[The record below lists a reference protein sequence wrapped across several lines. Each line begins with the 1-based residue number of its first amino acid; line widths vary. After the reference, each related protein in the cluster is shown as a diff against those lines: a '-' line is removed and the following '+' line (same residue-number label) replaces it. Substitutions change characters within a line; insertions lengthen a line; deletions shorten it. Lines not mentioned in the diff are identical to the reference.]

1 MARYTNIQT
10 NFSGGLITDNLVGR
24 TDLQRTA
31 NSCRTL
37 TNFFPSLQGPASY
50 RQGFE
55 LAHASSTDTAT
66 NVKQVQL
73 TLATKQSYRVVFGAN
88 TIRIYDTE
96 GTLKATIDSPYS
108 DSQLKDLRF
117 SSETDVLYVCH
128 PNHRPKKLTA
138 DVTFVVSNLNAADG
152 TDSDSDPD
160 PLYDAGPDGD
170 KTTTGDNRR
179 LRTTIETQGDTSWT
193 LADITTEIEPFLEPD
208 TSGTRLK
215 VVKGEEVV
223 KIESSAADFSAIYT
237 DYSDN
242 SNIFTQDWYVEYEVN
257 GIKLLGKVIDESTNY
272 TEVTGPSSN
281 GKVVYVDAVDFIT
294 VIKDSS
300 AKLYLLDNAETSDTD
315 DDILAKDGVPEG
327 EIHLRSDTAV
337 FDNAQVGSYIRVGSD
352 QQLDDVVIGH
362 TRNTT
367 RWVKV
372 EQFLGS
378 ESHPVD
384 FLRGTATTTAADSE
398 FYEYSSIYKSYG
410 PGTFNVRDSS
420 QTTTAKVVDGGQR
433 TFTWS
438 GGDFDSGSVSGT
450 DASSVVGNLTT
461 SKTFQ
466 VHKIDTSVGS
476 VETYDSSGG
485 NLIEPAGTLTV
496 TEIANDVQV
505 TADTSNFFEASTSV
519 GRYIKGDMP
528 SGIVYMKILAYES
541 GTQVRARLKTPIP
554 RDERT
559 GSFENSGFFVSFNM
573 GAWYTDNF
581 PSAVAKFERRRV
593 YGGTPTHPNFIFLSE
608 LDDDT
613 DFSPAEADKTV
624 LDTNG
629 ISYPLGNVN
638 SSVRWLVSGR
648 DLVVGTTRGIFRL
661 NSNQFAAAISPKTIR
676 FELVDEVNCGGEPH
690 MIGTSIFFPD
700 ESDTK
705 LMEYKYDANI
715 QRDNA
720 NDVSKFIFPIFVQN
734 QIKKV
739 AVQETPQPRI
749 WVLTNNGDIYCLTY
763 QRQEDY
769 YAWSKIALTSA
780 PTDITVIREGYDS
793 GVDQVVVAVDRFGFV
808 QYEVLSSDAN
818 INDYPTSITES
829 SDAEPTLYLDSAE
842 TGVEHEFSSNYNTS
856 TRELTITPT
865 NTSVFANGRSV
876 DVVVGGVYMGSFT
889 VTGGTLTVPT
899 EISGVPVRWTIGFK
913 YIGDLQPMY
922 PTWDGANKPSFG
934 TDEIRVV
941 SCRTYLI
948 DSPRYR
954 IGVDGNYETI
964 EMTGFISSTDRQN
977 PTSYSQLQS
986 RFTGFDKE
994 RPVTGSLFG
1003 VDKTIDIRQ
1012 DEPYPLTIAALVTKT
1027 DLAG

>member
-179 LRTTIETQGDTSWT
+179 LRTTIETQG
-193 LADITTEIEPFLEPD
+193 D